1 MFKAI
6 RRLFGRESK
15 PATSTIYPE
24 EQVAYAKGREVS
36 RAQIAAVETYI
47 DERYGQM
54 RSAYLDVLQ
63 KQLDSCGTQDDHSP
77 IMLARIEYSLYLDH
91 VKEAQAKLNDEV
103 KAVFSEWVAL
113 NREMDVEELTDQWL
127 DQTLTDKFA
136 DLSID
141 GLTVLN
147 SNADIIKTADD
158 KWRKKFP
165 ERAAAQLL
173 E

>member
-1 MFKAI
+1 MFNAI
-6 RRLFGRESK
+6 RKLFGREPK
-15 PATSTIYPE
+15 PPASTISPE
-24 EQVAYAKGREVS
+24 ELAAYTQGREVS
-36 RAQIAAVETYI
+36 KAQIAAVETYV

-63 KQLDSCGTQDDHSP
+63 KQLDSCRAQDEHSP

-103 KAVFSEWVAL
+103 RAVFSEWTAL
-113 NREMDVEELTDQWL
+113 NKEMDVEELTDQWL

-147 SNADIIKTADD
+147 GNADIIKTADD
-158 KWRKKFP
+158 NWRKRFP
-165 ERAAAQLL
+165 DRAAAQLL